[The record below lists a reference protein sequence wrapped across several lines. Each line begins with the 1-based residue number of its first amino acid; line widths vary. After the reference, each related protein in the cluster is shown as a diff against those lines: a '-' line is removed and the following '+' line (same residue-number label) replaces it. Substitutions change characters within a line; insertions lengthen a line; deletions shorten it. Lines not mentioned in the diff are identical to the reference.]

1 MPNLNGS
8 RSDGWFK
15 AYFYGST
22 NETWSTQ
29 TSANDA
35 HQIFLA
41 FDAVNVYTMEIS
53 GRSKD
58 YLSES
63 ITLSNNATDPPDL
76 DNLETPCTNVILDI
90 TDSQAQL
97 R

>member
-1 MPNLNGS
+1 
-8 RSDGWFK
+8 
-15 AYFYGST
+15 
-22 NETWSTQ
+22 
-29 TSANDA
+29 
-35 HQIFLA
+35 
-41 FDAVNVYTMEIS
+41 MEIS